1 MFSSNRTLGGV
12 VFRKEQREWEGG
24 TEARSEEAGV
34 ECVQASRTGNSS
46 YNC

>member
-24 TEARSEEAGV
+24 TEAKNEEAGV
-34 ECVQASRTGNSS
+34 KCLQASRT
-46 YNC
+46 